1 MGWFGKKK
9 EGLAS
14 SDYQNAADVEQ
25 GNFPV
30 AVAVVE
36 QPPPPIKQTIAL
48 NKVAAAPTT
57 IVTRQQAQM
66 QAPLPRAP
74 IIFLNRV
81 PMMLNPCPI
90 CQTPGRTRVQTFP
103 NWMTWLM
110 VLALLF
116 IFWPLCWIPLVTD
129 SMKQTDHY
137 CMACH
142 QRVGSIGPCRDCCVK
157 NRT

>member
-9 EGLAS
+9 EAS
-14 SDYQNAADVEQ
+14 SDYYNAADVED
-25 GNFPV
+25 GSLPV

-36 QPPPPIKQTIAL
+36 PQPPPKQTIAS
-48 NKVAAAPTT
+48 NKVAAAPSTAL
-57 IVTRQQAQM
+57 VTKSQIQQQ
-66 QAPLPRAP
+66 QQLRAP
-74 IIFLNRV
+74 PPILFLTRV

-90 CQTPGRTRVQTFP
+90 CQTPGRTRVRTFP
-103 NWMTWLM
+103 NWMTWLL

-137 CMACH
+137 CMACQ